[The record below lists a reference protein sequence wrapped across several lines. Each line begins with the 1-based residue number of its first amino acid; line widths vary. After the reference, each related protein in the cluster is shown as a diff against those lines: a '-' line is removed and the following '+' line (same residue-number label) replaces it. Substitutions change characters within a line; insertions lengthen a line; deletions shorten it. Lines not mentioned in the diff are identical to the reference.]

1 MAAGRLNQQERYRIH
16 ALHGAGLS
24 LRAIADALDRAPS
37 TISRE
42 LRRNADL
49 AGYHPER
56 AEQIS
61 RNRRQRA
68 NRRPRIDA
76 LRIRWIERLLRHE
89 WSPDQIAGATALASH
104 EWIYRHIYADQRCG
118 GNLFHSLRR
127 RRKRRRKRGVR
138 DGRGQLKDCVRIHER
153 PAIVET
159 RERPGDWEVDTLH
172 ASSGKAVV
180 VTMTERR
187 SRLHLLA
194 LAPDRSADSVMRAIL
209 GRLGR
214 LRDNVHTLTAD
225 NGKEFAEHAS
235 IAWALGASFY
245 FADPY
250 AAWQRGSNENANGL
264 TRQYLPRSTDFRTLD
279 DTRLRWIEDRL
290 NNRPRKTLR
299 YRTPRAVF
307 AEGFINPVAN
317 RS

>member
-16 ALHGAGLS
+16 VLRQAGLS
-24 LRAIADALDRAPS
+24 LRAIADSLDRAPS

-42 LRRNADL
+42 LRRNAD
-49 AGYHPER
+49 AGSYHPER
-56 AEQIS
+56 AERIS
-61 RNRRQRA
+61 RERRQRA

-104 EWIYRHIYADQRCG
+104 EWIYRHIYADQQRG
-118 GNLFHSLRR
+118 GTLFHSLRR
-127 RRKRRRKRGVR
+127 KRKKRRKRGLR
-138 DGRGQLKDCVRIHER
+138 DGRGQLKDCVRIHDR

-159 RERPGDWEVDTLH
+159 RERAGDWEIDTMH
-172 ASSGKAVV
+172 ASRGKAVV

-194 LAPDRSADSVMRAIL
+194 HAPDRSAGSVMRAIL
-209 GRLGR
+209 GRLGK
-214 LRDNVHTLTAD
+214 LRANVHTLTAD

-235 IAWALGASFY
+235 IAWALKAGFY

-264 TRQYLPRSTDFRTLD
+264 VRQYLPRSADFNAITAQS
-279 DTRLRWIEDRL
+279 LRWIEERL
-290 NNRPRKTLR
+290 NNRPRKTLS
-299 YRTPRAVF
+299 YRTPLAVF
-307 AEGFINPVAN
+307 AEGYINPVAN